1 MADELEQLLA
11 ELETTPS
18 LPQSVTPSAIP
29 DTLSP
34 AQVGA
39 GLLYRALGAAIP
51 FGREAVL
58 SGAAGIEAL
67 RGADYETAR
76 AIREAEMKQ
85 AMEAAATAL
94 PGASTATELGVSLL
108 QPGGIGKSL
117 LRAMGIGGAE
127 GLLYG
132 AAEQEGT
139 LPERLQKAL
148 PSAAIGAATAGVVP
162 GTRAMAE
169 GAKKLG
175 KAGQMTAVGLTVK
188 DIVKRPELADKFV
201 KAREAGLFK
210 GFSKKGENLADNLN
224 SKINEFEGFLEN
236 TLKDAD
242 AVSTASYK
250 PTFDSITAELEKKY
264 TGVDLVAAKK
274 HLKKQT
280 EALSGRFDGTL
291 SGLQAEKRKLYKAT
305 YKNVPNSSLKK
316 QVDELIGNKIK
327 TTIENGVD
335 ELAVTGKLDPSL
347 VGSIKE
353 ANDTYGSI
361 LTFKKPIDAKVAS
374 DKMDDATKKILSG
387 IRTSGGLGTAIVT
400 GNLSFPATVLA
411 YEALTNP
418 SSRYLIGRGLE
429 AGGAG
434 LQSVL
439 GTRLAEQL
447 GRGGAQLSA
456 REQAA
461 SGAIMTPIVP
471 VDEQSQ
477 LDAELRLLLGE

>member
-1 MADELEQLLA
+1 MADELEQLLT
-11 ELETTPS
+11 ELESTPS
-18 LPQSVTPSAIP
+18 LPESMIPPAMLSTP
-29 DTLSP
+29 SP

-58 SGAAGIEAL
+58 SGAAGIESL

-76 AIREAEMKQ
+76 AIREQEMKQ
-85 AMEAAATAL
+85 AMEAAAASL
-94 PGASTATELGVSLL
+94 PGVSTATELGVSLL

-148 PSAAIGAATAGVVP
+148 PSAALGAVTAGIVP
-162 GTRAMAE
+162 GTKTVAKGAE
-169 GAKKLG
+169 KLG

-188 DIVKRPELADKFV
+188 DIVNRPELTDKFV
-201 KAREAGLFK
+201 KAREAGLFQ
-210 GFSKKGENLADNLN
+210 GFSKKSENLAETLN
-224 SKINEFEGFLEN
+224 SKIDEFEGFLQN

-242 AVSTASYK
+242 AVSSTTYK
-250 PTFDSITAELEKKY
+250 PTFDSVISELEKKF

-280 EALSGRFDGTL
+280 KALSERFDGTL

-327 TTIENGVD
+327 TTIEDGVD
-335 ELAVTGKLDPSL
+335 ELAATNKLDPSL

-447 GRGGAQLSA
+447 GRGGAQLAA
-456 REQAA
+456 RQQLT
-461 SGAIMTPIVP
+461 SNGMMTPM
-471 VDEQSQ
+471 DEQSQ
-477 LDAELRLLLGE
+477 LDAELKLLLGE